1 MLDDMTWKKEPQTWL
16 AIAGVLLL
24 WASAFAGIRAGLRLN
39 PAGMPGADGYGPGE
53 LALLRFGTA
62 STALGIFAAATRM
75 RLPDRA
81 DLPRIGLA
89 GFLGISVYHVALNFG
104 EVTVNAGAASM
115 LISAGP
121 VFTALLSALFLNERL
136 TGLGWSGIFL
146 AFAGVSLIALS
157 SGKGL
162 RFTPGALLIL
172 LSAAVAAV
180 YSILSKQSLRRYRAI
195 EFTCYSIWAGTLP
208 MLVFLPSLIHRV
220 PVAAPAATFA
230 VVYLGLFPAATA
242 YVLWNYA
249 LSRMPASL
257 LSSFLYLSPV
267 IACFIAWIWLREVPT
282 VLTMAGGAV
291 AILGVILVQTK
302 GQALKASRLPREHAQ
317 EGERAV

>member
-1 MLDDMTWKKEPQTWL
+1 MTWKREPRTWL

-24 WASAFAGIRAGLRLN
+24 WASAFAGIRAGLRLSST
-39 PAGMPGADGYGPGE
+39 GTPGADGYGPGE

-62 STALGIFAAATRM
+62 SIALGIFAMATRM
-75 RLPDRA
+75 RLPERA

-136 TGLGWSGIFL
+136 TRLGWSGIFL
-146 AFAGVSLIALS
+146 AFVGVSLIALS
-157 SGKGL
+157 GGKGL

-172 LSAAVAAV
+172 LSAAVAAI

-208 MLVFLPSLIHRV
+208 MLVFLPGLLHRA
-220 PVAAPAATFA
+220 PTAAPAATFA
-230 VVYLGLFPAATA
+230 VMYLGIFPAAIA

-267 IACFIAWIWLREVPT
+267 IACFIAWVWLGEVPAF
-282 VLTMAGGAV
+282 LTLVGGAI
-291 AILGVILVQTK
+291 AILGVILVQTR
-302 GQALKASRLPREHAQ
+302 GQHLEAPRLPREHAQ
-317 EGERAV
+317 ERERAV

>member
-1 MLDDMTWKKEPQTWL
+1 MTWKREPRTWL

-24 WASAFAGIRAGLRLN
+24 WASAFAGIRAGMRLT
-39 PAGMPGADGYGPGE
+39 PAGMPGADGYGPGQ

-62 STALGIFAAATRM
+62 SIVLALYALATRM
-75 RLPDRA
+75 RMPERR
-81 DLPRIGLA
+81 DLPVIALS

-104 EVTVNAGAASM
+104 EVTVQAGAASL

-121 VFTALLSALFLNERL
+121 VFTALLSAVFLRERL
-136 TGLGWSGIFL
+136 TRIGWGGIL
-146 AFAGVSLIALS
+146 VAFAGVALIALS
-157 SGKGL
+157 GGKGL

-180 YSILSKQSLRRYRAI
+180 YSILSKRSFKRHTAL

-208 MLVFLPSLIHRV
+208 MLVFLPGLTRQL
-220 PVAAPAATFA
+220 PVAAPSATLA
-230 VVYLGLFPAATA
+230 VVYLGIFPGAIA
-242 YVLWNYA
+242 YVLWNLA

-267 IACFIAWIWLREVPT
+267 LASFIAWVWLGELPT
-282 VLTMAGGAV
+282 PLTLVGGAI

-302 GQALKASRLPREHAQ
+302 GYRSAA
-317 EGERAV
+317 

>member
-1 MLDDMTWKKEPQTWL
+1 MTWKREPRTWT

-24 WASAFAGIRAGLRLN
+24 WSSAFAGIRAGMGLRS
-39 PAGMPGADGYGPGE
+39 AGVIGTDGYGPGE

-62 STALGIFAAATRM
+62 SLVLALFALARRM
-75 RLPDRA
+75 RLPERS

-104 EVTVNAGAASM
+104 EMTVHAGAASM

-121 VFTALLSALFLNERL
+121 VFTALLSVLFLHERL
-136 TGLGWSGIFL
+136 TRIGWGGILL
-146 AFAGVSLIALS
+146 AFSGVSLIALS
-157 SGKGL
+157 GGKGL
-162 RFTPGALLIL
+162 HFTPGALLIL
-172 LSAAVAAV
+172 LAAGVAAV
-180 YSILSKQSLRRYRAI
+180 YSILSKQCLRRYAAI

-208 MLVFLPSLIHRV
+208 LFLFLPGLIRQA
-220 PVAAPAATFA
+220 PRAAPSATLA
-230 VVYLGLFPAATA
+230 VIYLGIFPAAIA

-267 IACFIAWIWLREVPT
+267 LAICIAWVWLGEVPAL
-282 VLTMAGGAV
+282 LTILGGAI
-291 AILGVILVQTK
+291 AIVGVILVQTK
-302 GQALKASRLPREHAQ
+302 GQQPLDVH
-317 EGERAV
+317 